1 MSIRFDLKTRCD
13 IAILGAVDVNDARDY
28 YHYSDGPKY
37 THGYNDLPSCCYCAL
52 L

>member
-1 MSIRFDLKTRCD
+1 MMSAMFVA
-13 IAILGAVDVNDARDY
+13 AILGDVDVNDDRDY

-37 THGYNDLPSCCYCAL
+37 ACGYNDLPSHCYCAL